1 MSKIKLI
8 TEQDSLQDYVEN
20 AKKSAWLSVDTEF
33 LREKTYY
40 PLLCLIQCKTETEEF
55 CIDVLAIEDLSPL
68 QQLLCDR
75 GVTKVFHSC
84 RQDLEALDQR
94 LNGSV
99 QNLYDTQV
107 AAAFSGY
114 GDQVSYAALVES
126 ICSVQLDKSHT
137 RTDWSARPLST
148 AQLQYAIEDVSY
160 LNDLREVMD
169 IRLSELGR
177 VDWHREECDR
187 VLNLKDYQIDPELA
201 WKRLKGGGKIPAEFQ
216 QCAKALST
224 WRESRAQKSDR
235 PREWILS
242 SQALKDICYRQPS
255 NLSSLSEIKT
265 VYPGVIR
272 KSGEAILEIVNSNTG
287 TGGTEPVW
295 KNLAPLDSEQRK
307 RVKEIMTRLKNI
319 AEEGK
324 ISQSIL
330 ANRSDIEAMVSGKR
344 DIPVFEGWRYKFA
357 GEKLLAEFG

>member
-1 MSKIKLI
+1 MTKIKLI
-8 TEQDSLQDYVEN
+8 TEQDTLDDYIAD
-20 AKKSAWLSVDTEF
+20 AKNSEWLAVDTEF

-68 QQLLCDR
+68 QQLLR
-75 GVTKVFHSC
+75 NQAVTKVIHSC

-94 LNGSV
+94 LSGTMM
-99 QNLYDTQV
+99 NLYDTQV
-107 AAAFSGY
+107 AAAFCGY
-114 GDQVSYAALVES
+114 GDQVSYGALVES
-126 ICSVQLDKSHT
+126 VCGVQLDKSHT

-160 LNDLREVMD
+160 LNDLREYMNVQ
-169 IRLSELGR
+169 LLKLGR

-187 VLNLKDYQIDPELA
+187 ILNLKDYKIDPELA
-201 WKRLKGGGKIPAEFQ
+201 WKRLKGGGKIPVQYQ

-224 WRESRAQKSDR
+224 WREFRAQKSDR

-242 SQALKDICYRQPS
+242 SQALKDICCQQPS

-272 KSGEAILEIVNSNTG
+272 KSGEAILKILNTSAG
-287 TGGTEPVW
+287 KTEPVW
-295 KNLAPLDSEQRK
+295 NKIEPLDSEQRK
-307 RVKEIMTRLKNI
+307 RVKEIMNRLKSI
-319 AEEGK
+319 AEDGE

-330 ANRSDIEAMVSGKR
+330 ANRSDIEALVSGKR
-344 DIPVFEGWRYKFA
+344 DIPVLEGWRYKFA
-357 GEKLLAEFG
+357 GERLLAEFA